1 MTMTNDRLL
10 CQWMCTMA
18 LQLFPLQSR
27 RGRRSRGAAWVL
39 LVLLLFQ
46 ASAAAAETARPVPV
60 LTKPAPAAATSVLAG
75 WSIGRA
81 FGRVEIFL
89 SNRARMLQKATI
101 GIWMRLNLL
110 VRKRT
115 PSPF

>member
-1 MTMTNDRLL
+1 MD
-10 CQWMCTMA
+10 
-18 LQLFPLQSR
+18 LQLSPLQSR

-46 ASAAAAETARPVPV
+46 ASAAAAETARPLPV
-60 LTKPAPAAATSVLAG
+60 LAKPAPAAASVLAG

-89 SNRARMLQKATI
+89 SNRARMVQMATI
-101 GIWMRLNLL
+101 GMCIGLYILMR
-110 VRKRT
+110 K
-115 PSPF
+115 

>member
-1 MTMTNDRLL
+1 MD
-10 CQWMCTMA
+10 

-89 SNRARMLQKATI
+89 SNRARMVQMATI
-101 GIWMRLNLL
+101 GMCIGLYILMR
-110 VRKRT
+110 K
-115 PSPF
+115 